1 MAATWKEVSVKSWAE
16 WNAGFSCAVT
26 LMDSKL
32 NPKKAKFQSASAAAA
47 AAAAAAESLAAAPSA
62 AAGTGGSEHQQ
73 QQEYLQREIEST
85 AQQLAELQE
94 QHQTLK
100 QLLQQ
105 CVSDAERAELADAAA
120 ATAAAVADTAS
131 ALELMRTSLVE
142 TRKLQVH
149 HLLLSLQHEQRQQ
162 KSADDGST
170 SDSAMSVSD
179 GELSIESGEDTAPKS
194 RNSTNG
200 LSGSSHGKTPPSGR
214 EGSLCVFASLQ
225 TNGRD
230 GLQYGRV
237 RAAVKGT
244 PFLQQLLQ
252 GTSTSTSTSSKS
264 DGSSDICEA
273 LPAGGCELRT
283 ALLLHEQKEQRQS
296 QQLLLQQQEPQ
307 KLPLLLLIVPAC
319 PEALREAP
327 CRHILEATEAA
338 AAAFQ
343 AAAAAAQQQKVQE
356 PHGRE
361 CGSQREAAAAA
372 GLQLEVDGA
381 AAAAAAAAATTPAGT
396 VSLDELRESCPFN
409 SRCGWCHGV
418 LLPPAA
424 VTLVQF
430 SAHKI
435 IEQQQQL
442 QRQQQQQEEGCLVR
456 GSRVIVRLRRQ
467 QWQPGSLRQ
476 LLRKRKHSAAKETEV
491 SADVLPLSAA
501 SAQKQSGK
509 QHQKQQLQQQE
520 YSWFARVLLDGAAS
534 SSSCNPEGAADRKGR
549 LHVCRAQ
556 HLVPSLIQRQGQEGQ
571 EESGVQTPSARR
583 SALRSSSSAGSS
595 SSSSSSSESE
605 VAIETDGSN
614 GDVSDGEKMHQ
625 QRKVQRL
632 QQLLGKPAAT
642 AAAQMLRRAPR
653 CHKTSWWQPLRSTN
667 PNSAAA
673 AGAANSSSKKNCCP
687 LSSSSYFG
695 VWMLHTSGVGLRIME
710 RLGYKLGECLGKRQ
724 RLLQQQQ
731 QKEGSEGLEQGLSA
745 EKDSFLLN
753 PLPIEILPSGYSLD
767 YIRCPRVRRAA
778 AAKEAAKAAAAAVAE
793 EGDGAFRLIRG
804 VGQGAAA
811 VASAAAAAAADER
824 KKQQQQ
830 QDLQVQQQLHR
841 KYKKSD
847 EQQMR
852 RELLQL
858 QQQVQQVQ
866 SELEAAAANCRRHQ
880 GTATEGHRVHEHYQQ
895 QHAQLQE
902 QKRQLQQQQKLLE
915 RMLPTKK
922 TNKLSKIF

>member
-1 MAATWKEVSVKSWAE
+1 
-16 WNAGFSCAVT
+16 
-26 LMDSKL
+26 
-32 NPKKAKFQSASAAAA
+32 
-47 AAAAAAESLAAAPSA
+47 
-62 AAGTGGSEHQQ
+62 
-73 QQEYLQREIEST
+73 
-85 AQQLAELQE
+85 
-94 QHQTLK
+94 
-100 QLLQQ
+100 
-105 CVSDAERAELADAAA
+105 
-120 ATAAAVADTAS
+120 
-131 ALELMRTSLVE
+131 MRTSLVE

-273 LPAGGCELRT
+273 LPAGG
-283 ALLLHEQKEQRQS
+283 
-296 QQLLLQQQEPQ
+296 
-307 KLPLLLLIVPAC
+307 
-319 PEALREAP
+319 
-327 CRHILEATEAA
+327 
-338 AAAFQ
+338 
-343 AAAAAAQQQKVQE
+343 
-356 PHGRE
+356 
-361 CGSQREAAAAA
+361 
-372 GLQLEVDGA
+372 
-381 AAAAAAAAATTPAGT
+381 
-396 VSLDELRESCPFN
+396 
-409 SRCGWCHGV
+409 
-418 LLPPAA
+418 
-424 VTLVQF
+424 
-430 SAHKI
+430 
-435 IEQQQQL
+435 
-442 QRQQQQQEEGCLVR
+442 
-456 GSRVIVRLRRQ
+456 VIVRLRRQ

-520 YSWFARVLLDGAAS
+520 YSW
-534 SSSCNPEGAADRKGR
+534 
-549 LHVCRAQ
+549 
-556 HLVPSLIQRQGQEGQ
+556 
-571 EESGVQTPSARR
+571 
-583 SALRSSSSAGSS
+583 
-595 SSSSSSSESE
+595 
-605 VAIETDGSN
+605 
-614 GDVSDGEKMHQ
+614 
-625 QRKVQRL
+625 
-632 QQLLGKPAAT
+632 
-642 AAAQMLRRAPR
+642 
-653 CHKTSWWQPLRSTN
+653 
-667 PNSAAA
+667 
-673 AGAANSSSKKNCCP
+673 
-687 LSSSSYFG
+687 
-695 VWMLHTSGVGLRIME
+695 
-710 RLGYKLGECLGKRQ
+710 
-724 RLLQQQQ
+724 
-731 QKEGSEGLEQGLSA
+731 
-745 EKDSFLLN
+745 
-753 PLPIEILPSGYSLD
+753 ILPSGYSLD
-767 YIRCPRVRRAA
+767 YIRCPR
-778 AAKEAAKAAAAAVAE
+778 
-793 EGDGAFRLIRG
+793 
-804 VGQGAAA
+804 
-811 VASAAAAAAADER
+811 
-824 KKQQQQ
+824 KQQQQ